1 MSLEFELYD
10 DKRRRMRRLSFLKG
24 SAVTIIFIVIAMFVW
39 NKDIVPSP
47 HIAMFKVVGEI
58 YDDSNRD
65 RILNEIAENENVFG
79 VIIKIN
85 SPGGSVV
92 GAEALYESLM
102 TISKKKPV
110 VVSIGEIGA
119 SAAYLVALAGDK
131 IFARGNSLV
140 GSVGVIVQYPDLSKL
155 AEFLGVSMQVI
166 KSGEVKGG
174 VNFIGPSNVR
184 AIENQESLVNDSF
197 VWFQNLVSERRN
209 LSGRDLE
216 KISDGQLFTGRM
228 ALDLGLI
235 DAIGS
240 SEQAIKYFQT
250 KGTKFEGL
258 SVKDWSYEQNQSGFW
273 KTFLG
278 LDTSILGTN
287 KIKFLQSPML
297 FSIVS

>member
-1 MSLEFELYD
+1 MSLEFELYEE
-10 DKRRRMRRLSFLKG
+10 KRRTMRRFSFLKG
-24 SAVTIIFIVIAMFVW
+24 SLVTIIITVIAMVIW
-39 NKDIVPSP
+39 NKDLVPSP

-65 RILNEIAENENVFG
+65 RILNEIAENKNVYG
-79 VIIKIN
+79 LLVKIN
-85 SPGGSVV
+85 SPGGTVV

-155 AEFLGVSMQVI
+155 AEFMGVSMQVI

-174 VNFIGPSNVR
+174 VNLLGPSNTR

-197 VWFQNLVSERRN
+197 IWFKNLVSKRRN
-209 LSGRDLE
+209 LSVIDLE

-240 SEQAIKYFQT
+240 SEQAMKYFQT
-250 KGTKFEGL
+250 RGTEFQGL
-258 SVKDWSYEQNQSGFW
+258 RVKDWSEEQGQSGFW

-278 LDTSILGTN
+278 LDTSILGIN
-287 KIKFLQSPML
+287 KLNFVQSPML

>member
-1 MSLEFELYD
+1 MSLEFELYEE
-10 DKRRRMRRLSFLKG
+10 KRRKMRRFSFLKG
-24 SAVTIIFIVIAMFVW
+24 SAVTIIFIVVAMFIW
-39 NKDIVPSP
+39 NEDIVPSP

-65 RILNEIAENENVFG
+65 RILNEIAENENVVG
-79 VIIKIN
+79 VIVKIN

-92 GAEALYESLM
+92 GAEALYESL
-102 TISKKKPV
+102 TSISKKKPV

-174 VNFIGPSNVR
+174 VNIIGPSNAR
-184 AIENQESLVNDSF
+184 AIKNQESLVNDSF
-197 VWFQNLVSERRN
+197 VWFKNLVSERRK
-209 LSGRDLE
+209 LSGIDLE

-240 SEQAIKYFQT
+240 TEQAIKYFQT
-250 KGTKFEGL
+250 RGKKFQGI
-258 SVKDWSYEQNQSGFW
+258 SVRDWSEEQSQSMFW